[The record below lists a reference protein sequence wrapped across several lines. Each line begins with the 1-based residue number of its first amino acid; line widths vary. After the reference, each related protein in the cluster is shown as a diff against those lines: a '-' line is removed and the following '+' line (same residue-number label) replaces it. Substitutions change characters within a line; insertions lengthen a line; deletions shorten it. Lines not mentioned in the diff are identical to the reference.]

1 MRKKKIRKII
11 ILECTDCYSNS
22 NKRTYGISRYI
33 TEKNKQK
40 TIKRLSLKKYCK
52 FCNKSSIH
60 KEIK

>member
-1 MRKKKIRKII
+1 MRKKKIRNII
-11 ILECTDCYSNS
+11 ILECITCHSNL

-40 TIKRLSLKKYCK
+40 TIKRLTLKKYCK